1 MRSASQHLPIIKEL
15 RLLRLSSALKE
26 KVEEIKITLTQI
38 GNFLEQREKKGDRR
52 NTNQQFSNSH

>member
-38 GNFLEQREKKGDRR
+38 GNFLEQREKKGG
-52 NTNQQFSNSH
+52 SP